1 VAAAA
6 TVRFGRCPT
15 KKRSPEVTYEI
26 VEGRAMLVDP
36 SGTELLTL
44 NPVGTLVWE
53 ALDGKRD
60 IEELI
65 DQLLPQFVDV
75 SREELEQ
82 DVVEFL
88 EELESSELIVDA

>member
-1 VAAAA
+1 
-6 TVRFGRCPT
+6 
-15 KKRSPEVTYEI
+15 
-26 VEGRAMLVDP
+26 MLIDP

-53 ALDGKRD
+53 ALDGKREID
-60 IEELI
+60 ELI
-65 DQLLPQFVDV
+65 DRLLPQFVDV